1 MHKFARFTVPAKAV
15 LASLAVAAGS
25 AHAALP
31 TDVKTALDTAKT
43 DGVEA
48 AGIVLVAIVAIYAF
62 KLIRRAL

>member
-1 MHKFARFTVPAKAV
+1 MNNFARFTVPVKFA

-31 TDVKTALDTAKT
+31 ADVKTALDTAKS